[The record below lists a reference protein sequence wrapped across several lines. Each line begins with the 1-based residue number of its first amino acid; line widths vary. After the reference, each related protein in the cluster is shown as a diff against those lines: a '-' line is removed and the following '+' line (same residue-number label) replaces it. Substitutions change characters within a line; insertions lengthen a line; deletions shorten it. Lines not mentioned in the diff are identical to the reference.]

1 MSSLEAAFQQASLD
15 DAAWVTK
22 RGYFPGYFVEMVYK
36 LGGVGAAHRL
46 LEQEEPSAGL
56 MRLWEMGLLDH
67 SLEAMVLKPEY
78 ASLFSAEE
86 LATARRKLADLE
98 YRAPWDTGADDTP

>member
-1 MSSLEAAFQQASLD
+1 
-15 DAAWVTK
+15 
-22 RGYFPGYFVEMVYK
+22 
-36 LGGVGAAHRL
+36 
-46 LEQEEPSAGL
+46 

-67 SLEAMVLKPEY
+67 SLEAMVLKPEH